1 MASNFSFSNDAKNSA
16 DLKKNQNTPPKQ
28 ILFRTS
34 FSSKYLN
41 QKRKWIRTKII
52 HYLCNKFICHGCFH
66 TA

>member
-16 DLKKNQNTPPKQ
+16 DLKKKNQNTPPKQ

-41 QKRKWIRTKII
+41 QKRKWI
-52 HYLCNKFICHGCFH
+52 
-66 TA
+66 